1 MARFP
6 DSDTAEGSEQRHEA
20 TVTNPDCQ
28 AIGLMERRIL
38 HRLRHSMALL
48 RDEQLGNL
56 LQLFLQPLVLLN
68 EKLYQKAVL
77 LNLLLQSVKLCL
89 EFITSI
95 LGNLR
100 KLR

>member
-1 MARFP
+1 
-6 DSDTAEGSEQRHEA
+6 
-20 TVTNPDCQ
+20 
-28 AIGLMERRIL
+28 
-38 HRLRHSMALL
+38 MALL

-95 LGNLR
+95 FGNLR

>member
-1 MARFP
+1 
-6 DSDTAEGSEQRHEA
+6 
-20 TVTNPDCQ
+20 
-28 AIGLMERRIL
+28 
-38 HRLRHSMALL
+38 MALL